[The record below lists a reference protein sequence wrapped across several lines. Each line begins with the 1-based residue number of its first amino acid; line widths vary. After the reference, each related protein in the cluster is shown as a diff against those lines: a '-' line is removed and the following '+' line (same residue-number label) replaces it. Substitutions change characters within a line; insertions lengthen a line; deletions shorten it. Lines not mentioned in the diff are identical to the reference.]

1 MAISQITE
9 IDKCC
14 GCGVCESVCPRNCI
28 KMAFDNEG
36 FLYPQI
42 NAQEC
47 VECKLCIKSCPINF
61 CPDSSNVLY
70 KREVYACKNT
80 NKEILY
86 KSSSGGVFY
95 EISKYVLNNNGVVFG
110 VIYKD
115 KEAIYAMAENEDE
128 LMPMLGSKYVQ
139 SNKYNIW
146 PNVKRQLKTGKLVL
160 FSGTPCEIGA
170 LRGYLRKDYDNL
182 ICVDFIC
189 MGTPSPAVFQRHLR
203 DLEDQYGAEI
213 TSLSCRSK
221 EYGANTH
228 SLTLEFKNG
237 KKYFRPQFAE
247 PYIKS
252 FHSRLYMR
260 KSCHQCAYKKEL
272 RESDFTM
279 ADFWGIDKLKLPI
292 SKEGGISM
300 LIIQSSKAKRIFEEI
315 KNHFEIYPTSMD
327 IAKEVQPM
335 MISSCS
341 ASPKRDL
348 FFQQFNSRSDERFSE
363 IINDFIPITKLEKLR
378 SCLKRVKVLRIV
390 VQSIKRLK

>member
-9 IDKCC
+9 FDKCC

-28 KMAFDNEG
+28 KMVFNNEG

-47 VECKLCIKSCPINF
+47 IECKLCIKSCPINF
-61 CPDSSNVLY
+61 SPDSSNVLY
-70 KREVYACKNT
+70 KREAYACKNT

-115 KEAIYAMAENEDE
+115 KEAIYAMAESEDE
-128 LMPMLGSKYVQ
+128 VMPMLGSKYVQ
-139 SNKYNIW
+139 SN
-146 PNVKRQLKTGKLVL
+146 
-160 FSGTPCEIGA
+160 
-170 LRGYLRKDYDNL
+170 
-182 ICVDFIC
+182 
-189 MGTPSPAVFQRHLR
+189 
-203 DLEDQYGAEI
+203 
-213 TSLSCRSK
+213 LSCRSK

-228 SLTLEFKNG
+228 SLTLYFKNG

-363 IINDFIPITKLEKLR
+363 IINDFIPITRLEKLR
-378 SCLKRVKVLRIV
+378 SCMKRVKVLRIV
-390 VQSIKRLK
+390 VQSIKN